1 MKTVLYAVTLAMLSG
16 ALLLSYYYVEAVG
29 IDKAALWFGFWL
41 SGFAFGYIA
50 RDYQGRRK

>member
-1 MKTVLYAVTLAMLSG
+1 MKTVLYAVTLAMLAG

-50 RDYQGRRK
+50 RDYQGRLK